1 MLTAQGAAQVL
12 GTLDPTWVLE
22 TLDLRWGNLMFSG
35 TVGVTAI
42 PWELEIDAGD
52 ALNVATRTSAFL
64 TPDGLQLFPG
74 GSEVLTGIRDAG
86 VQGRVSGSLLA
97 QDQGF
102 GFDTGEGLLCD
113 ACVSGTLSAT
123 PAGGMLL
130 SFGIASNEAAPLLN
144 QDFTQGD
151 LTWTV
156 KVFSTLR
163 GTEMTLVPEPSTAS
177 LFMLGILGLA
187 FRRTRATVTGSR

>member
-1 MLTAQGAAQVL
+1 
-12 GTLDPTWVLE
+12 
-22 TLDLRWGNLMFSG
+22 
-35 TVGVTAI
+35 
-42 PWELEIDAGD
+42 
-52 ALNVATRTSAFL
+52 
-64 TPDGLQLFPG
+64 
-74 GSEVLTGIRDAG
+74 
-86 VQGRVSGSLLA
+86 
-97 QDQGF
+97 
-102 GFDTGEGLLCD
+102 
-113 ACVSGTLSAT
+113 
-123 PAGGMLL
+123 MLL